1 MATGTLPDAGQILN
15 YLINSILLVDDD
27 LAVHYANPAA
37 QQLLAQ
43 SARKLYDGT
52 PLPDLIGY
60 FSLNI
65 NVMKESLQ
73 DGQGFT
79 DNEVTLVI
87 DGRSNIL
94 SLTAQRLMEG
104 YILIEMAPMDN
115 QRRLS
120 QEQIQHAQQLAA
132 RDLVRGLAHEIK
144 NPLGGLRGAAQL
156 LSKALPDPSLH
167 EYTNVI
173 IEQADRL
180 RNLVDRLL
188 GPQLPGMHVTE
199 SIHKVAERVVKLVS
213 LELPANVKLVR
224 DYDPS
229 LPEFAHD
236 PDQIEQILLN
246 IVRNALQ
253 ALGSK
258 GGEIILRTRTAFQLT
273 LHGTRYRLLA
283 RIDIEDNGPGVA
295 AHLQDTL
302 FYPMVSGREGGSGLG
317 LSIARNLVDQHSGK
331 IEFNSWPGHTEFS
344 VYLPIRK

>member
-1 MATGTLPDAGQILN
+1 MATGTQPDAGQILN
-15 YLINSILLVDDD
+15 SLINSILLVDDD

-43 SARKLYDGT
+43 SSRKLFGT
-52 PLPDLIGY
+52 PLPELLSY

-65 NVMKESLQ
+65 GLMQESLLA
-73 DGQGFT
+73 GQGFT

-87 DGRSNIL
+87 DGRSHIL
-94 SLTAQRLMEG
+94 SLTAQRLPEG
-104 YILIEMAPMDN
+104 YILLEMAPMDN

-120 QEQIQHAQQLAA
+120 QEQLQHAQQIAA

-144 NPLGGLRGAAQL
+144 NLGGLRGAAQL
-156 LSKALPDPSLH
+156 LSKALPDPALM

-188 GPQLPGMHVTE
+188 GPQHPGMHVTE

-213 LELPANVKLVR
+213 MELPDNVKLVR

-229 LPEFAHD
+229 LPELPHD
-236 PDQIEQILLN
+236 PDQIEQVLLN
-246 IVRNALQ
+246 VVRNALQ
-253 ALGSK
+253 ALGPE

-273 LHGTRYRLLA
+273 LHGVRYRLTA
-283 RIDIEDNGPGVA
+283 RIDVEDNGPGIPS
-295 AHLQDTL
+295 HLQDTL
-302 FYPMVSGREGGSGLG
+302 FYPMVSGREGGTGLG
-317 LSIARNLVDQHSGK
+317 LSIARSLIDQHSGK
-331 IEFNSWPGHTEFS
+331 IEFTSWPGHTEFS

>member
-15 YLINSILLVDDD
+15 SLINSILLVDDE

-43 SARKLYDGT
+43 SSRKLYGT
-52 PLPDLIGY
+52 PLPELLSY

-65 NVMKESLQ
+65 GLMQESLTA
-73 DGQGFT
+73 GQGFT

-87 DGRSNIL
+87 DSRSHIL
-94 SLTAQRLMEG
+94 SLTAQRLPEG
-104 YILIEMAPMDN
+104 YILMEMAPMDN

-120 QEQIQHAQQLAA
+120 QEQLQHAQQIAA

-156 LSKALPDPSLH
+156 LAKALPDPSLT
-167 EYTNVI
+167 EYTKVI

-188 GPQLPGMHVTE
+188 GPQQPGMHVTE
-199 SIHKVAERVVKLVS
+199 SIHKVTERVMKLVS
-213 LELPANVKLVR
+213 MELPANVTLVR

-229 LPEFAHD
+229 LPELAHD

-253 ALGSK
+253 ALGSD
-258 GGEIILRTRTAFQLT
+258 GGEIVLRTRTAFQLT
-273 LHGTRYRLLA
+273 LHGTRYRLAA
-283 RIDIEDNGPGVA
+283 RIDVEDNGPGIP

-302 FYPMVSGREGGSGLG
+302 FYPMVSGREGGTGLG
-317 LSIARNLVDQHSGK
+317 LSIARNLIDQHLGK

-344 VYLPIRK
+344 VFLPIRK

>member
-1 MATGTLPDAGQILN
+1 MANGTQPDAGLILN
-15 YLINSILLVDDD
+15 SLMNSILLVDDE

-43 SARKLYDGT
+43 SSRKLFGA
-52 PLPDLIGY
+52 PLPELLSY

-65 NVMKESLQ
+65 DLMRESLNT
-73 DGQGFT
+73 GQGFI

-87 DGRSNIL
+87 DGRAHIL
-94 SLTAQRLMEG
+94 SLSAQRMPDGL
-104 YILIEMAPMDN
+104 ILLEMSPMDN

-120 QEQIQHAQQLAA
+120 QEQLQHAQQVAA

-156 LSKALPDPSLH
+156 LNRALPDPTLT
-167 EYTNVI
+167 EYTTVI

-188 GPQLPGMHVTE
+188 GPQQPGMHITD
-199 SIHKVAERVVKLVS
+199 SIHKVAERVVNLVK
-213 LELPANVKLVR
+213 LELPENITLVR

-229 LPEFAHD
+229 LPDLTHD
-236 PDQIEQILLN
+236 PDQLEQVLLN

-253 ALGSK
+253 ALGEQ
-258 GGEIILRTRTAFQLT
+258 GGEITLRTRTAFQLT
-273 LHGTRYRLLA
+273 LHGERYRLAA
-283 RIDIEDNGPGVA
+283 RIDVEDTGPGIPP
-295 AHLQDTL
+295 HLQDTL
-302 FYPMVSGREGGSGLG
+302 FYPMVSGREGGTGLG
-317 LSIARNLVDQHSGK
+317 LSIARSLIDQHSGK
-331 IEFNSWPGHTEFS
+331 IEFSSWPGHTEFS

>member
-1 MATGTLPDAGQILN
+1 MATSVLPDAGQILN
-15 YLINSILLVDDD
+15 ALINCVLLVDDD
-27 LAVHYANPAA
+27 LTVHYANSAA

-43 SARKLYDGT
+43 STRKLYGI
-52 PLPDLIGY
+52 PLPELLSY
-60 FSLNI
+60 FSLNTDL
-65 NVMKESLQ
+65 MQESIRS
-73 DGQGFT
+73 GQGFT

-87 DGRSNIL
+87 DGRSHIL
-94 SLTAQRLMEG
+94 SLTVQKLPDG
-104 YILIEMAPMDN
+104 LILLEMAPMDN

-120 QEQIQHAQQLAA
+120 QEQLQHAQQIAA

-156 LSKALPDPSLH
+156 LGRALPDPTLA

-188 GPQLPGMHVTE
+188 GPQLPGTRVTE

-213 LELPANVKLVR
+213 LELPDNVTLVR

-229 LPEFAHD
+229 LPEFPHD
-236 PDQIEQILLN
+236 PDQMEQVLLN

-253 ALGSK
+253 ALEPT
-258 GGEIILRTRTAFQLT
+258 GGELILRTRTAFQLT
-273 LHGTRYRLLA
+273 LHGERYRLAA
-283 RIDIEDNGPGVA
+283 RIDVEDNGPGIPS
-295 AHLQDTL
+295 HLQDTL
-302 FYPMVSGREGGSGLG
+302 FYPMVSGREGGTGLG
-317 LSIARNLVDQHSGK
+317 LSIARSLIDQHSGK
-331 IEFNSWPGHTEFS
+331 IEFTSWPGHTEFS

>member
-1 MATGTLPDAGQILN
+1 MANGTQPDAGLILN
-15 YLINSILLVDDD
+15 SLMNSILLVDDT

-43 SARKLYDGT
+43 SSRKLFGA
-52 PLPDLIGY
+52 PLPELLSY

-65 NVMKESLQ
+65 DLMRESLNT
-73 DGQGFT
+73 GQGFI

-87 DGRSNIL
+87 DGRAHIL
-94 SLTAQRLMEG
+94 SLSAQRMPDGL
-104 YILIEMAPMDN
+104 ILLEMSPMDN

-120 QEQIQHAQQLAA
+120 QEQLQHAQQAAA

-156 LSKALPDPSLH
+156 LNRALPDPTLT
-167 EYTNVI
+167 EYTTVI

-188 GPQLPGMHVTE
+188 GPQHPGMHVTD
-199 SIHKVAERVVKLVS
+199 SIHKVAERVVNLVK
-213 LELPANVKLVR
+213 LELPENVTLIR

-229 LPEFAHD
+229 LPDLTHD
-236 PDQIEQILLN
+236 PDQLEQVLLN

-253 ALGSK
+253 ALGEQ
-258 GGEIILRTRTAFQLT
+258 GGQITLRTRTAFQLT
-273 LHGTRYRLLA
+273 LHGERHRLAA
-283 RIDIEDNGPGVA
+283 RIDVEDTGPGIPSC
-295 AHLQDTL
+295 LQDTL
-302 FYPMVSGREGGSGLG
+302 FYPMVSGREGGTGLG
-317 LSIARNLVDQHSGK
+317 LSIARSLIDQHSGK